1 MNREL
6 IATTIFG
13 LLENSQS
20 LLNLGFVT
28 FTRDQVNP
36 MQIQQWNVLC
46 LLGGNEMW
54 PGPTGR
60 EARQSNR
67 PAIVTLEF
75 LLWIYAKAGPS
86 QLRETLMNNILDA
99 LIKTLAPATGY
110 RQTLGLKGI
119 KYCAVEGN
127 IIRAPVQNSDQIYGH
142 VPILVEA
149 IDGVETEVIP

>member
-6 IATTIFG
+6 IAVTLFDRFS
-13 LLENSQS
+13 NSQY
-20 LLNLGFVT
+20 LLDLGFVT
-28 FTRDQVNP
+28 FTRDQVAP
-36 MQIQQWNVLC
+36 QQIQLWNVLS

-86 QLRETLMNNILDA
+86 ELRETLMNNILDA
-99 LIKTLAPATGY
+99 LNKTLAPDAGY
-110 RQTLGLKGI
+110 RQTLGLRGV
-119 KYCAVEGN
+119 KYCAIEGN
-127 IIRAPVQNSDQIYGH
+127 IIRAAVQNTDQIYGH
-142 VPILVEA
+142 VPIFVEV